1 MFIGEYQHS
10 LDDKGRLFMPAK
22 FREELGPRFI
32 VTRGFDHCLFAFP
45 LNTWQSLNEQMQK
58 LSLGSPEARAFLR
71 LFFAGAAECEVDRQG
86 RVLLPPYL
94 REHAHLQADCAVI
107 GVSNRVEIWDRAL
120 WESFRESAAE
130 TYESIAEKL
139 IGTGL

>member
-22 FREELGPRFI
+22 FREELGPRFV
-32 VTRGFDHCLFAFP
+32 VTRGFDRCLFVFP
-45 LNTWQSLNEQMQK
+45 LTTWQSLNEQMQK

-71 LFFAGAAECEVDRQG
+71 LFFAGASECEVDKQG
-86 RVLLPPYL
+86 RILLPPYL
-94 REHAHLQADCAVI
+94 REHAQLQGECAVI

-120 WESFRESAAE
+120 WESFREKAAE
-130 TYESIAEKL
+130 AYETVAEKL
-139 IGTGL
+139 IGMGL